1 LSDCSRT
8 APRRTTATLSAFSRT
23 ISPPTQ
29 HPIARARVRAQTRI
43 NIPRISCVPICSNA
57 TKLRRFNGRKS
68 QLLIAHDHL
77 GRSPPYS
84 SAASSERSP
93 TGGDLKSFCNRAIC
107 LLVRRAAS
115 PGSRE
120 HDATSDGVPFDR
132 VGPNPERLASL
143 TWPSPSSHPQ
153 NICWA
158 RRRPSDV
165 AARNMPQRQP
175 PLRPAARNDCS
186 SGLTPSRFW
195 TSPTRW
201 SDGSRLTL
209 RVATGTNKW
218 WKRSKAIAS
227 AGEQKRT
234 TKCCLAQEIFE
245 LVFISRSKNTD
256 LT

>member
-1 LSDCSRT
+1 MRHLMACLSIAWGPIPT
-8 APRRTTATLSAFSRT
+8 AREPDLAVAIL
-23 ISPPTQ
+23 PP
-29 HPIARARVRAQTRI
+29 
-43 NIPRISCVPICSNA
+43 S
-57 TKLRRFNGRKS
+57 KY
-68 QLLIAHDHL
+68 LL
-77 GRSPPYS
+77 GSK
-84 SAASSERSP
+84 AAE
-93 TGGDLKSFCNRAIC
+93 
-107 LLVRRAAS
+107 
-115 PGSRE
+115 
-120 HDATSDGVPFDR
+120 
-132 VGPNPERLASL
+132 
-143 TWPSPSSHPQ
+143 
-153 NICWA
+153 
-158 RRRPSDV
+158 RRRGQKYAPTS
-165 AARNMPQRQP
+165 AP
-175 PLRPAARNDCS
+175 PLRPDPRAARNDCS